1 MFRIVSRMVPAA
13 GYRGTRPDFGVGVI
27 LDPSMIHGSFFVIL
41 SWRHAQ
47 TSIVEIGKGKIRFIP
62 VDIGG
67 VAALWVDRFVIGI
80 GAILERYP
88 FFGMNTQPC
97 IG

>member
-1 MFRIVSRMVPAA
+1 MFRIVSRMVTTA
-13 GYRGTRPDFGVGVI
+13 GNRGTQPDLRVGVI
-27 LDPSMIHGSFFVIL
+27 LDPSMFHGSLLIII

-88 FFGMNTQPC
+88 FFGVNT
-97 IG
+97 